1 MSQPKRQHRGTDDI
15 SELLDIAYGLH
26 KDDNDELIADV
37 QLEHAA
43 ALQTPA
49 LWSQTIARCPV
60 GVLPAL
66 GMHFANAEVSAAYQS
81 AMPCCCSSCCRARKG
96 GRTNPNPPFCQNSW
110 ARGYEACDFAER
122 YRPQNWRCAHH
133 GRKGYRQIGCR
144 KFACTQ
150 HFVPRKLTLLL
161 TCTSKSPEQLHGHT
175 GQSDG

>member
-43 ALQTPA
+43 ALQTSA